1 MKKFDYIIFGLVGLV
16 LGFII
21 VRQFYLQQKVSNI
34 SQTQQGNI
42 LALEV
47 ANLINTDEKLR
58 KEVAD
63 LTSQYDSLVASS
75 SDKKTS
81 SEALETNLGK
91 YKIILGQ
98 TKVEGPGVEII
109 FDERVDSTQM
119 VDLINALK
127 NIGAEAIAINQHR
140 LAPNSTI
147 ESGIFYPVTKVE
159 VIGNKD
165 LLEEALKRNG
175 GILSQI
181 GTGSVLKHDRLILP
195 TL

>member
-1 MKKFDYIIFGLVGLV
+1 MKKFDYILIGIIGLI

-21 VRQFYLQQKVSNI
+21 VRQFYLQQKVSAI
-34 SQTQQGNI
+34 TQTQQGNI

-47 ANLINTDEKLR
+47 ANLISTDEKLR
-58 KEVAD
+58 KEVQD
-63 LTSQYDSLVASS
+63 LTDQYNTLVASS

-81 SEALETNLGK
+81 SEALENNLAK
-91 YKIILGQ
+91 YKIILAQ

-109 FDERVDSTQM
+109 FNDRIDSTQM
-119 VDLINALK
+119 IDLINAVK

-140 LAPNSTI
+140 LASHSTV
-147 ESGIFYPVTKVE
+147 ESGTFYPPTKVE

-175 GILSQI
+175 GIISQI
-181 GTGSVLKHDRLILP
+181 GTGTVLKHDRLILP
-195 TL
+195 AL